1 MVRGEVWWALLR
13 SPLGKRPVVVVQ
25 SDRFNRSGIGTVVVA
40 LLTSNTTLGAAPGNV
55 ALSKRASGL
64 PKPSVVNVSQQLTIA
79 KSSLVE
85 RVARLDDE
93 TMSRVDDG
101 LRLVLQV

>member
-13 SPLGKRPVVVVQ
+13 SPLGRRPVVVVQ
-25 SDRFNRSGIGTVVVA
+25 SDRFNRSGIETVIVA
-40 LLTSNTTLGAAPGNV
+40 LVTSNTALGAAPGNI

-64 PKPSVVNVSQQLTIA
+64 PKPSVVNVSQILTIA

-85 RVARLDDE
+85 RVAQLDEDA
-93 TMSRVDDG
+93 MRRVDDG